1 MTPTAPSASKL
12 TRAATVGA
20 LLAAAGSSLC
30 CILPVAVALLGV
42 GSAAAAARFEPY
54 RPYLLAATAALL
66 TFAFY
71 RAYQPIR
78 CAPGE
83 PCAVPDNRQWN
94 RILLW
99 LVAVLALGLVAFPYY
114 SSWLF

>member
-1 MTPTAPSASKL
+1 MSPTALRPSHL

-20 LLAAAGSSLC
+20 LLAAAGASLC

-42 GSAAAAARFEPY
+42 GSAAAAAHFEPY
-54 RPYLLAATAALL
+54 RPYLLAATGALL
-66 TFAFY
+66 AFAFY
-71 RAYQPIR
+71 RAYRPIR

-83 PCAVPDNRQWN
+83 SCAVPAHRRRN

-99 LVAVLALGLVAFPYY
+99 LAAVMALGLVAFPYY
-114 SSWLF
+114 SPWLF

>member
-1 MTPTAPSASKL
+1 MSPAAPRPSKL
-12 TRAATVGA
+12 TRAAAFGA
-20 LLAAAGSSLC
+20 LLAAAGASLC

-42 GSAAAAARFEPY
+42 GSAAAAAQFEPY

-66 TFAFY
+66 AFAFY

-78 CAPGE
+78 CEPGE
-83 PCAVPDNRQWN
+83 TCAVPAHRRRN